1 MLDKEID
8 LEPKIIERMASESEA
23 RYLGTVIILNSI
35 FRWNDSET
43 NLFLLLLF
51 ITFFLGGGAGRGRD
65 GICGKE
71 R

>member
-35 FRWNDSET
+35 FR
-43 NLFLLLLF
+43 
-51 ITFFLGGGAGRGRD
+51 
-65 GICGKE
+65 
-71 R
+71 